1 MNEAS
6 KWRLAVAQ
14 KVAPI
19 IARNPHVQAI
29 MLGGSSS
36 RGWADSYSDIEIGA
50 FWAKPP
56 TDEERMAPIVPAGGI
71 FWELDD
77 YDEEDDIWME
87 EWGLGGVKMDMRNL
101 TVDRVE
107 RIITDVVEQYDTSA
121 FKQATA
127 NAVFYGIPLYNALLL
142 ERWKAKLADY
152 PEGLRV
158 AMVQANLLYHDWD
171 WVEMLVQREDM
182 VHSYSDFIEAIE
194 CMVGMLMGLNR
205 IYHSGTKWLDKL
217 AKGML
222 IVPHNFASRVNAI
235 FHAQPHEAARMVRTL
250 VLEVYDLVEKHL
262 PGTDVQQVR
271 TSFLRKREKFE
282 NAPEGVIE

>member
-1 MNEAS
+1 MNKAS

-36 RGWADSYSDIEIGA
+36 RGWADSYSDIEIGV
-50 FWAKPP
+50 FWTKPP
-56 TDEERMAPIVPAGGI
+56 TDEERMAPIVPAGGV

-77 YDEEDDIWME
+77 YNEEDDIWME

-101 TVDRVE
+101 TVDGIE
-107 RIITDVVEQYDTSA
+107 RIITDVVERYDTSE

-127 NAVFYGIPLYNALLL
+127 NAVFYGIPLHNALLL
-142 ERWKAKLADY
+142 ERWKTRLASY

-158 AMVQANLLYHDWD
+158 AMVQENLLYDDWA

-194 CMVGMLMGLNR
+194 YMVSILMGLNR
-205 IYHSGTKWLDKL
+205 FYHPGTKWLDKL
-217 AKGML
+217 TNEML
-222 IVPHNFASRVNAI
+222 IVPHDFAVRVKAI
-235 FHAQPHEAARMVRTL
+235 FHAQPLEAARLVRSL
-250 VLEVYDLVEKHL
+250 VLEVYDVVEKHL
-262 PGTDVQQVR
+262 PGTDVRQAR
-271 TSFLRKREKFE
+271 KSFLRKREKSE
-282 NAPEGVIE
+282 NLPEGIL